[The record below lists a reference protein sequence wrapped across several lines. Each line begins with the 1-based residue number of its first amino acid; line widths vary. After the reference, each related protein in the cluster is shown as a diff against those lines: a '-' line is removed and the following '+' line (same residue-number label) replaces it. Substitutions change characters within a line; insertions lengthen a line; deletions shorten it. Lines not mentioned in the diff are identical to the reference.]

1 MGRLRNVLAYLVQDD
16 DDHDHYHYVICS
28 HFLSCFKAI
37 PKLHQPL
44 IPSYNKQGYVSG
56 TVKIKSSS
64 FKDRQPVFH

>member
-1 MGRLRNVLAYLVQDD
+1 MYSLTLYKTVMM
-16 DDHDHYHYVICS
+16 ITIIM
-28 HFLSCFKAI
+28 LSAIIFCHVSKRI

-44 IPSYNKQGYVSG
+44 IPSYVKPGYVSG